1 MAEIF
6 ESYED
11 EFRSLASDCQKKLS
25 DLLTYETNPE
35 KKSALLRQ
43 ATPQGKEE
51 QQTWVR
57 DGAVR
62 SVLPHSRA
70 LVRLCPC
77 AR

>member
-43 ATPQGKEE
+43 ATPQGKK
-51 QQTWVR
+51 QQ
-57 DGAVR
+57 
-62 SVLPHSRA
+62 
-70 LVRLCPC
+70 
-77 AR
+77 